1 VNHFAY
7 NESPYP
13 IREEIRTAY
22 RSYWQQLASAGSW
35 WSGAERVA
43 IAQEVRNATNCE
55 FCSERKQ
62 ELSPYA
68 LKGVHNSSTTV
79 PELAI
84 DAVHRIVTDQTRIT
98 KRWVEELA
106 ENDLSNEAYVELA
119 GIVVAVFSID
129 EFNRALGLALETL
142 PESESGEPSHYRPQQ
157 AVEGTGFVAML
168 PADGDTGKEAGIWPG
183 GRSANVLRALTLV
196 PNAFREWLAL
206 SAVQYIPIQDMVNMV
221 QPEGRVID
229 RMQIELVAGRVSAI
243 NQCFY

>member
-1 VNHFAY
+1 
-7 NESPYP
+7 
-13 IREEIRTAY
+13 
-22 RSYWQQLASAGSW
+22 
-35 WSGAERVA
+35 
-43 IAQEVRNATNCE
+43 
-55 FCSERKQ
+55 
-62 ELSPYA
+62 
-68 LKGVHNSSTTV
+68 
-79 PELAI
+79 
-84 DAVHRIVTDQTRIT
+84 VHRIVTDQTRIT

-142 PESESGEPSHYRPQQ
+142 PESESGELSHYRPQQ